1 MKKVFLPVI
10 FLFAAACA
18 DKDLTPDII
27 NVFQTHSCEEYSPQ
41 KIRELLR
48 SKGADGL
55 KLLDRHAEV
64 VTARKKIKELP
75 GAAGVSSGLLLS
87 ERSGAFY
94 LIKVFRGS
102 PGMAAGLLD
111 GDRVLEV
118 DGAAATA
125 DAVLGL
131 GRATEGFRLKVER
144 RTPKG
149 SGVIV
154 ADIKKKI
161 FYSPPI
167 FGFYDPATATA
178 FVRIRTFSAGS
189 GATVIAGLDA
199 LSGLGAKKV
208 IFDLRDS
215 AGGVPDEAAG
225 LLEALA
231 AKAGPVLEIKSRHK
245 GYSRL
250 FEAQGKGR
258 FAALQA
264 VVLVNSGTA
273 MAAEVFAQALRE
285 LRNAQVVGEPT
296 RGGVSLQKTFRLGA
310 GRKGLR
316 LTVAKIFPPSGIALE
331 EKGVEPDIRVE
342 LAGARTEELRSAWA
356 SARETALMSDPVYEK
371 ARGFLSGFRPPLDK
385 AMGHP

>member
-1 MKKVFLPVI
+1 MKKIFLPVI

-18 DKDLTPDII
+18 DKDLSPGII
-27 NVFQTHSCEEYSPQ
+27 NVFEAHSYEEYSPQ
-41 KIRELLR
+41 RIRDLLR
-48 SKGADGL
+48 SRGVDGL

-64 VTARKKIKELP
+64 VAARKKIKELP
-75 GAAGVSSGLLLS
+75 GAAGLSSGLLLS
-87 ERSGAFY
+87 EWGGAFY
-94 LIKVFRGS
+94 LIRVFRGS
-102 PGMAAGLLD
+102 PGMAAGLRD

-118 DGAAATA
+118 NGVAATA

-131 GRATEGFRLKVER
+131 ARAAEGFRLKVER

-167 FGFYDPATATA
+167 FGFYEPATATA
-178 FVRIRTFSAGS
+178 FIRIRMFSAGS
-189 GATVIAGLDA
+189 GATIVAGLEA

-245 GYSRL
+245 GYRRL
-250 FEAQGKGR
+250 FEAHGAGP
-258 FAALQA
+258 FAALQS

-285 LRNAQVVGEPT
+285 LRGAQVIGETT

-310 GRKGLR
+310 GGKGLR
-316 LTVAKIFPPSGIALE
+316 ITVARMFPPSGAALE
-331 EKGVEPDIRVE
+331 GKGVEPNFKVE
-342 LAGARTEELRSAWA
+342 LTGAQAEELRKAWISA
-356 SARETALMSDPVYEK
+356 SETALMTDTVYAKARSFLVGAGPLLDK
-371 ARGFLSGFRPPLDK
+371 ARGNP
-385 AMGHP
+385 